1 MLEEDSS
8 RHAV

>member
-1 MLEEDSS
+1 VSS